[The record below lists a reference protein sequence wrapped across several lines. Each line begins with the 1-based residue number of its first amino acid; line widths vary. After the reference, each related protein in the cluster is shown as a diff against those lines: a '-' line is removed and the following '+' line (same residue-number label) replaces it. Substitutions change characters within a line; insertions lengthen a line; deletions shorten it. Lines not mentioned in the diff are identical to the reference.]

1 MIRRRFCFL
10 LLVVVTACGAN
21 PAVEQANTWTCSDY
35 WNNIEERQAVA
46 TELLTRGWLSIDD
59 SSALPGD
66 ELAQKFTVALVNRC
80 GARVEAGR
88 GDVKL
93 SDEAADVYV
102 NSGTTFRP

>member
-1 MIRRRFCFL
+1 MSRPWVCFL
-10 LLVVVTACGAN
+10 LLVVLTACGAN

-46 TELLTRGWLSIDD
+46 TELLTRGWLSID

-88 GDVKL
+88 GDAKL